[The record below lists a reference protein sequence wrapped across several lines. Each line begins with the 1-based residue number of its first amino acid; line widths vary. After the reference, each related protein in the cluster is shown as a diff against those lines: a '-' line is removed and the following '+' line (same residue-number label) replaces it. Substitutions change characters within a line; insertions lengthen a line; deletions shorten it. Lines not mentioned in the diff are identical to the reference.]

1 MDMNRL
7 KKRLIE
13 FNKGN
18 VVIGLICQPAEEQK
32 EALGKG
38 SGNPDSEMD

>member
-18 VVIGLICQPAEEQK
+18 EVIGLICQPTEEQ
-32 EALGKG
+32 GR
-38 SGNPDSEMD
+38 